1 MLKYWIASLF
11 LFLALPVHAQE
22 GQTADRLTVVELF
35 SSQGCPNCPPAY
47 KLLSDISKE
56 DGILALNWP
65 VDYWDYLGWR
75 DDHARRAYSDHQ
87 RAYNQRL
94 GEPGV
99 YTPQMVIDGRLE
111 TVGSRRKAVVQKIGQ
126 ARDLAR
132 QNIDVTLQE
141 SEEACFITLPDL
153 ENDERKIFVR
163 AVFYRTETIAAI
175 SRGDN
180 EGKTLNLTNLVRA
193 SLDLGPWS
201 GDKEILSVPMIK
213 ATESGADHMAV
224 ILHADDENGPII
236 GAARIRLSSAGV

>member
-1 MLKYWIASLF
+1 M
-11 LFLALPVHAQE
+11 
-22 GQTADRLTVVELF
+22 TVVELF

-47 KLLSDISKE
+47 KLLSDISTE

-75 DDHARRAYSDHQ
+75 DDYARRAYSDHQ

-111 TVGSRRKAVVQKIGQ
+111 TVGSRQKEVIQTIAQ

-132 QNIDVTLQE
+132 QNIEITLLE

-153 ENDERKIFVR
+153 EKAAMTKDDHKIFVR

-180 EGKTLNLTNLVRA
+180 EGKTLKLTNLVRA
-193 SLDLGPWS
+193 SLDLGQWS
-201 GDKEILSVPMIK
+201 GDKEIRSVPMIR
-213 ATESGADHMAV
+213 ASESGADHMAV
-224 ILHADDENGPII
+224 ILHAGDENGPII
-236 GAARIRLSSAGV
+236 GAARIRLSIAGV